1 MAGVGLTLQKPITIF
16 IAALLALLILMSYQ
30 VKDESTGRTVLGN
43 VIFGMLSP
51 VQLGVSATFRGAWN
65 TAVHYFDLVGTNEEN
80 QKLTKELA
88 ELKIRIQANASEK
101 QENKRLREIL
111 NLQEKVPLN
120 MVVGEVIGRAAK
132 AGVSTIVSINRG
144 TRNNLKPQLPV
155 VTPDGV
161 VGKTVDA
168 SPLAAKVQ
176 LISDPSFSMGAMLER
191 SGSAGILSGNGE
203 ICILEFLPLTSDIK
217 EGDPVISSGQ
227 DGIFPEGY
235 PVGRVSRIIKS
246 QLSLSAE
253 VTPYQNLASLK
264 EIVILFE
271 TKNQSTGKSN

>member
-1 MAGVGLTLQKPITIF
+1 MAGVGLTLQKPITVF

-30 VKDESTGRTVLGN
+30 VKDESTGRTVLGS

-51 VQLGVSATFRGAWN
+51 VQMGLSATFSSAWN
-65 TAVHYFDLVGTNEEN
+65 TAIHYFDLVGTNKEN
-80 QKLTKELA
+80 EKLAKELA
-88 ELKIRIQANASEK
+88 ELKVRIQTDAREK
-101 QENKRLREIL
+101 EENKRLRNIL
-111 NLQEKVPLN
+111 NLREKVPLN

-144 TRNNLKPQLPV
+144 TKNDVRPQLPV
-155 VTPDGV
+155 VTPDGA

-168 SPLAAKVQ
+168 SPLTAKVQ

-217 EGDPVISSGQ
+217 VGDPVISSGQ

-235 PVGRVSRIIKS
+235 PVGRVSRITKS

-264 EIVILFE
+264 EIVILLE
-271 TKNQSTGKSN
+271 LNSKPPGQSN